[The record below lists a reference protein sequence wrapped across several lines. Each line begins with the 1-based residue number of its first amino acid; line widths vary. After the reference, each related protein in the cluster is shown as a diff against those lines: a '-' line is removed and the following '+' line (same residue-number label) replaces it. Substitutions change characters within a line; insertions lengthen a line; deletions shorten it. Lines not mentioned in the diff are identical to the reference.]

1 MVPPR
6 LGSGGQPG
14 TMLIPGAKGKNGFPV
29 RAVRR
34 TFQIS
39 AQFQDTYGYPELT
52 DALKRKVFG
61 QNAAALYGVDPVTAK
76 CTANDSALEEY
87 RAALAPKQSYG
98 PGSYAE
104 AAKVIAAHGMR
115 Y

>member
-1 MVPPR
+1 M
-6 LGSGGQPG
+6 G
-14 TMLIPGAKGKNGFPV
+14 GAKV
-29 RAVRR
+29 ILA
-34 TFQIS
+34 T
-39 AQFQDTYGYPELT
+39 LT
-52 DALKRKVFG
+52 NADAIKRKVFG
-61 QNAAALYGVDPVTAK
+61 QNAASLYGVDPVRAK
-76 CTANDSALEEY
+76 CAPNDAALEEY